1 MDKEAEAWARR
12 AAPIAA
18 VTLFLL
24 AWEIVVHWKDI
35 PPYLLPAPSLVL
47 LTLWQNLGS
56 LMQSWW
62 VTVSITF
69 AALALAVIFGV
80 LLGSLFTLS
89 RWAEWSFTPFAV
101 VLQVTPIIAIA
112 PLVMILT
119 DSAIVTVLICA
130 WIVAFFPVLA
140 GTVTGLRS
148 ADANLRDLFRLYRAT
163 PWQRL
168 RLLLAPSALPSF
180 LTCLKVAGGLRRG
193 GRVHS
198 RCRRAQHR
206 AGVAHSGSGLPHRD
220 PENVRCAA
228 ARLAHRRGD
237 LHDAVGIG
245 EAASG
250 AMARQRALE
259 GPTLLR
265 VRPKRTPLL
274 TARASPPARAILV
287 FALAYRTSHPRAL
300 RVGLVCDDG

>member
-62 VTVSITF
+62 M
-69 AALALAVIFGV
+69 AVIGGV

-119 DSAIVTVLICA
+119 DSAIITVLICA

-148 ADANLRDLFRLYRAT
+148 ADVNLRDLFRLYRAT

-180 LTCLKVAGGLRRG
+180 LTGLKVAGGLSLIG
-193 GRVHS
+193 AVVAEFTAGAAGRNTGLAS
-198 RCRRAQHR
+198 RILEAAFRTEIPKMFA
-206 AGVAHSGSGLPHRD
+206 ALLLVSLTGVA
-220 PENVRCAA
+220 
-228 ARLAHRRGD
+228 
-237 LHDAVGIG
+237 IY
-245 EAASG
+245 
-250 AMARQRALE
+250 MALSALE
-259 GPTLLR
+259 RRLLGR
-265 VRPKRTPLL
+265 WHDS
-274 TARASPPARAILV
+274 AR
-287 FALAYRTSHPRAL
+287 
-300 RVGLVCDDG
+300 